1 MAYPVKNEVLTLQFP
16 VTFNEQE
23 YTTLEFRRPKV
34 RDNLIA
40 DKQNQAD
47 ADKEIA
53 LMALLS
59 DVDQGVIHELD
70 MIDYV
75 AGQQIIMGFQ
85 KQGLGLSVNTSTKG
99 S

>member
-1 MAYPVKNEVLTLQFP
+1 MAYPIENQVLTLQFP
-16 VTFNEQE
+16 VTVNNKE
-23 YTTLEFRRPKV
+23 YTALEFRRPKV

-40 DKQNQAD
+40 DKQNEAD

-59 DVDQGVIHELD
+59 GVDQNVIHELD
-70 MIDYV
+70 MADYA

-85 KQGLGLSVNTSTKG
+85 KRDSGSTEKVSTKV

>member
-16 VTFNEQE
+16 VTFNEKE

-59 DVDQGVIHELD
+59 DVEQGVIHELD
-70 MIDYV
+70 MMDYV

-85 KQGLGLSVNTSTKG
+85 KQDSGSSVNTSTKG